1 MIDLRESIH
10 YIYKS
15 YMRALPHLHGYDAQT
30 RDPDVMRRFFRRIG
44 LPTNRLPTLAITGSK
59 GKGSTA
65 LLASALLEAAGRKTG
80 LVTSP
85 HLVNFCERIRVDG
98 RAIPDEK
105 FQQLISRLAP
115 EIDSFDAGLPPG
127 KFLGPTG
134 LLLAVAQL
142 YFEEEGVEV
151 QVLEAG
157 RGGRFDDT
165 SIMDNQVTCL
175 SPVMGEH
182 LDKLGPAISDVA
194 WNKIGLVKP
203 GSMLVSAPQSLEV
216 TRVVEAE
223 IRRLGARWVVLG
235 RDLQVEASPSAPGE
249 QRITVSYPARDFEHS
264 FHLRSAAGYLATN
277 LAVAAGG
284 VVELFPA
291 SLPEFG
297 RRDLRRFRLPGRGET
312 IHHLPTVIVD
322 GAINRQSAAEFLN
335 SSLPHITRPLILVTA
350 LPKDKDARGLL
361 ETLAPVADRT
371 IVTRVDNPVLQFTDE
386 VSAVARQVRPDSL
399 DLPVTAEAFRQA
411 GQMAGERG
419 TIWIV
424 GTQSLVR
431 EALAFWEQ
439 NLDQLWG

>member
-1 MIDLRESIH
+1 
-10 YIYKS
+10 
-15 YMRALPHLHGYDAQT
+15 
-30 RDPDVMRRFFRRIG
+30 
-44 LPTNRLPTLAITGSK
+44 
-59 GKGSTA
+59 
-65 LLASALLEAAGRKTG
+65 
-80 LVTSP
+80 
-85 HLVNFCERIRVDG
+85 
-98 RAIPDEK
+98 
-105 FQQLISRLAP
+105 
-115 EIDSFDAGLPPG
+115 
-127 KFLGPTG
+127 
-134 LLLAVAQL
+134 
-142 YFEEEGVEV
+142 
-151 QVLEAG
+151 
-157 RGGRFDDT
+157 
-165 SIMDNQVTCL
+165 
-175 SPVMGEH
+175 
-182 LDKLGPAISDVA
+182 
-194 WNKIGLVKP
+194 
-203 GSMLVSAPQSLEV
+203 MLVSAPQSLEV